1 MRFKIKT
8 FIQRS
13 IRHNYKMAIKVKGR
27 QVINYNFQIDRL
39 FDDLSTQV
47 CRDLES
53 FACDYPTD
61 SIILS
66 IISPDGKEVDYIVG

>member
-27 QVINYNFQIDRL
+27 QVIIIIFKLTVCSMISQLKYVEIWNRL
-39 FDDLSTQV
+39 HV
-47 CRDLES
+47 
-53 FACDYPTD
+53 
-61 SIILS
+61 IIQLT
-66 IISPDGKEVDYIVG
+66 PLY